1 MVHTFWNVTGLN
13 LLLVEIQFLLQAILT
28 GILLDKRPDRRKLFV
43 FMVPFGIILAAFGT
57 VEYLNGLFAH
67 VQLLILH
74 NYLNALVWCVGI
86 WYIFKEKWKNAAV
99 TSTVIIFLAI
109 IMEDLAGFFV
119 SDNFDLTKASDLFG
133 YLAVNLLGIPV
144 VAVCFAAILR
154 RVKVCEVYTAFLYEK
169 QRRKAWRI
177 LILLLP
183 ALHILL
189 IYLVNEKKILNNS
202 NPGVAILSL
211 LLVYGIFNYVFRCEL
226 QKKQIMEQN
235 ASIQQQ
241 KLYIQNLESVQRE
254 IRLFRH
260 DYKNMMSGIY
270 LQAEEGD
277 LTAVQDFIGRMTEA
291 FDRQTGEKI
300 SQITQLGNVKIPE
313 LKGLLAA
320 KLVEIQKKQIHCC
333 LEVSGPVETVSMSAY
348 DLCRA
353 VGILWDNAAEAVE
366 GMDNPVFTCMIA
378 ADRQCTTIL
387 IKNPVSDEACPA
399 DIWREGY
406 STKGEGRGLGL
417 TSYRR
422 IVDAYDNIFSYTFEE
437 NGTFIQELKIQG
449 GAGNDSDIHM

>member
-1 MVHTFWNVTGLN
+1 
-13 LLLVEIQFLLQAILT
+13 
-28 GILLDKRPDRRKLFV
+28 
-43 FMVPFGIILAAFGT
+43 
-57 VEYLNGLFAH
+57 
-67 VQLLILH
+67 
-74 NYLNALVWCVGI
+74 
-86 WYIFKEKWKNAAV
+86 
-99 TSTVIIFLAI
+99 
-109 IMEDLAGFFV
+109 
-119 SDNFDLTKASDLFG
+119 
-133 YLAVNLLGIPV
+133 
-144 VAVCFAAILR
+144 
-154 RVKVCEVYTAFLYEK
+154 
-169 QRRKAWRI
+169 
-177 LILLLP
+177 
-183 ALHILL
+183 
-189 IYLVNEKKILNNS
+189 
-202 NPGVAILSL
+202 
-211 LLVYGIFNYVFRCEL
+211 
-226 QKKQIMEQN
+226 MEQN

-333 LEVSGPVETVSMSAY
+333 LEVSEPVETVSMSAY